1 MNAGVRILIAFG
13 ALALFLGLRLLALF
27 KSDHALLGW
36 LFGGA
41 PPEPELVPIPVQ
53 AQKPR
58 RRG

>member
-36 LFGGA
+36 IAGGSHAA
-41 PPEPELVPIPVQ
+41 PVPVPVRVERPEL
-53 AQKPR
+53 R
-58 RRG
+58 RHG